1 MGNKNSRQ
9 AVEAQQN
16 FSNTLRLGNRPKGG
30 GKNNSNTIWYIL
42 TFIFI
47 VIILRIITENH

>member
-1 MGNKNSRQ
+1 MRNNNSRQ